1 MQGFTY
7 DQLFEA
13 LQTWPEDDAS
23 EYLNDL
29 PRIISLGELRLVV
42 DLNLE
47 IFDQTH
53 RDIVVT
59 GNNRLVPKPTGTITT
74 RFIRIV
80 VDGRSRPVDR
90 RTQDWCESFAPDDA
104 ALGTPRYFYEA
115 SETHWGFAQIPNQ
128 NMTAIAKVVVR
139 PEGLSETNQN
149 TWLGD
154 YAGDLLFVCCLM
166 EVEHWIKADDRYAD
180 MRTKYYEELLPT
192 RRAELLALIRNADY
206 TPYKPAAQKAG

>member
-7 DQLFEA
+7 NELVEA
-13 LQTWPEDDAS
+13 LQSWPEDDAS
-23 EYLNDL
+23 EYLDVI
-29 PRIISLGELRLVV
+29 PRLIALGEIRLVV

-59 GNNRLVPKPTGTITT
+59 GNNRLVPKPEGTITT
-74 RFIRIV
+74 RFIRV
-80 VDGRSRPVDR
+80 VVGGRSYPVDR
-90 RTQDWCESFAPDDA
+90 RAQDWCESFAPDDA
-104 ALGTPRYFYEA
+104 VLGQPRYYYEA
-115 SETHWGFAQIPNQ
+115 SETHWGFAKTPNQ

-139 PEGLSETNQN
+139 PVGLSEANPN

-154 YAGDLLFVCCLM
+154 NVGDLLFCCCLM
-166 EVEHWIKADDRYAD
+166 EAEQWIKADDRYAD
-180 MRTKYYEELLPT
+180 MKTKYYEELLPT
-192 RRAELLALIRNADY
+192 RRMELIALIRNSDY